1 MISISEFS
9 KLDIRAGVV
18 KSAERVPGTSK
29 LVRLEVDLGE
39 LGVRQLVAGIAEEY
53 KPEDIVGKTIIVLA
67 NLEPKKIRGVL
78 SQGMLLAAVHDDKPV
93 LLTTDRPV
101 PPGTKVM

>member
-18 KSAERVPGTSK
+18 KLAERVPGTAK

-39 LGVRQLVAGIAEEY
+39 LGVRQLVAGIADEYRPEEL
-53 KPEDIVGKTIIVLA
+53 VGKTIIVLA

-78 SQGMLLAAVHDDKPV
+78 SQGMLLAAVYDDKPV
-93 LLTTDRPV
+93 LLTTDRQV
-101 PPGTKVM
+101 PPGTRVM